1 MTINPTPN
9 LAPEFSRTHK
19 IDQIARLAGK
29 LHIAA
34 KQPERDA
41 LALRFGLLALDR
53 LEADYGVA
61 MEDGA
66 IIARGRVRAELA
78 QPCVATGVPVPEM
91 IDSDFVL
98 RFVVESEEAQAADEL
113 ELDAEDCDTI
123 GYDGHVIDMG
133 EAVAETMALAM
144 TPFPRASDA
153 EAYLKEAGVLSE
165 EQASPFA
172 VLLGLK
178 EKDAN

>member
-1 MTINPTPN
+1 MSINATPN

-19 IDQIARLAGK
+19 ADQIGRLAER

-34 KQPERDA
+34 KEPERAA
-41 LALRFGLLALDR
+41 LAQRFGLVALDR

-61 MEDGA
+61 VEDGA

-78 QPCVATGVPVPEM
+78 QPCVATGVAVPET

-98 RFVVESEEAQAADEL
+98 RFVVESADAPEAEEL

-144 TPFPRASDA
+144 TPFPRAPDA
-153 EAYLKEAGVLSE
+153 DAYLKEAGVLSE

-178 EKDAN
+178 DKE